1 MDIELNKN
9 YAINSGAEMRLVVS
23 QELGISGK
31 EKGGTTGDDLKR
43 IESERYSVN
52 QVSEEE
58 AMKRRAA
65 ITNPRGS
72 EVLRGESN
80 CNWLLMLLL
89 GKHCPY
95 RSSKDSYHTQRTA
108 LMCNGRSTPL

>member
-1 MDIELNKN
+1 M
-9 YAINSGAEMRLVVS
+9 
-23 QELGISGK
+23 
-31 EKGGTTGDDLKR
+31 
-43 IESERYSVN
+43 N

-72 EVLRGESN
+72 KVLREESN

-89 GKHCPY
+89 GKHCPH
-95 RSSKDSYHTQRTA
+95 RSLKDGYHTQRTV
-108 LMCNGRSTPL
+108 LMCNSRSTPLQFSMFSL